1 MRLRNTS
8 LPRTRSPLVSCWQEC
23 GRRGIR
29 VVWQLLLAPELS
41 CSAPARLGGEA
52 IPVAAKAR
60 TVTRTHTPV
69 PPVCF
74 QRTGEENRIRREHF
88 SFSGSGLGSEPP
100 PPVVDSPKWL
110 LRGLRRPLNISP
122 EAGRCATAVLGVAGL
137 TQTRSAPSL
146 CGLHFPDRPG
156 LSLNLRP
163 QGSGLPHP
171 VTVGRLLLETY
182 SVRSL
187 FWEF

>member
-69 PPVCF
+69 PPYVF
-74 QRTGEENRIRREHF
+74 R
-88 SFSGSGLGSEPP
+88 GLGRKIEF
-100 PPVVDSPKWL
+100 V
-110 LRGLRRPLNISP
+110 GNIFLSQ
-122 EAGRCATAVLGVAGL
+122 A
-137 TQTRSAPSL
+137 
-146 CGLHFPDRPG
+146 PG
-156 LSLNLRP
+156 LVPS
-163 QGSGLPHP
+163 H
-171 VTVGRLLLETY
+171 RLL
-182 SVRSL
+182 
-187 FWEF
+187 